1 MTSSIRFEAKH
12 KMLKSISNSV
22 PCRINLGHTL
32 VFKIQLQMVS
42 RFLKQDGL
50 RSDLEISP
58 AQNFRSAIHF
68 SYLFHQSMPD
78 ELKNISFLVSW
89 CKYKGIFYKPSVVLT

>member
-1 MTSSIRFEAKH
+1 
-12 KMLKSISNSV
+12 MLKSISNSV

-42 RFLKQDGL
+42 RFLKHDGL

-89 CKYKGIFYKPSVVLT
+89 CKYKGIFYKPGVVLT